1 MEKDYGKAFRI
12 VRAALGLKQTEL
24 AELLSITPSYLSL
37 IEANKRLPSTAVIDS
52 FSKAVGVPSALI
64 AVLAST
70 SDELGDSSE
79 DTFGDLAKALL
90 RLLISTKGDTQQQ
103 LVFDSK

>member
-1 MEKDYGKAFRI
+1 MNKDYGKAFRI

-37 IEANKRLPSTAVIDS
+37 IEANKRLPSTAVIDG
-52 FSKAVGVPSALI
+52 FAKGVGIPSALI
-64 AVLAST
+64 AVLASS
-70 SDELGDSSE
+70 SDELADSSE

-90 RLLISTKGDTQQQ
+90 RLLISTKADAQQQ
-103 LVFDSK
+103 LAFGEK

>member
-1 MEKDYGKAFRI
+1 MDKDYGKAFRI

-37 IEANKRLPSTAVIDS
+37 IEANKRLPSTSVIDS
-52 FSKAVGVPSALI
+52 FAKSVGIPSALI

-70 SDELGDSSE
+70 SDELSDSSE

-90 RLLISTKGDTQQQ
+90 RLLISTKADTQQQ
-103 LVFDSK
+103 LAFGSK